1 MIENDVECL
10 PNQGTRE
17 NLARSDNRVKHL
29 LALWKN
35 GVPFF
40 FFENNKKNSALIY
53 EMKERKKGRKGK
65 KERK

>member
-35 GVPFF
+35 GSSFF
-40 FFENNKKNSALIY
+40 FFQDKKNSALIY